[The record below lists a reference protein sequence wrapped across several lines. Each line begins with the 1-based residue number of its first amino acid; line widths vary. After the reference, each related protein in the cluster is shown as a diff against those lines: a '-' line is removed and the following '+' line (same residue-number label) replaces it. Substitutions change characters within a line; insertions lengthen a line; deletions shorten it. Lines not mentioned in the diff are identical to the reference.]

1 MNPVSPLALAI
12 QARDLDAARAALQR
26 NPAQGTEALPGGL
39 SPLLFALYNGA
50 ADIAELLRPLRPLD
64 VFEAAA
70 IGDTARLAALLSAE
84 PALLAAHSVD
94 GWTPLHLAAFMGRR
108 DAVLVLIGLG
118 ADLDALSQNP
128 MRNAPLHAT
137 IAGSDGERLAPLL
150 IALGAD
156 VRAVDGSGVGTLHLA
171 ASRGFDSLCRLLLAR
186 GVDPGARTGDGR
198 TAAAL
203 AAERG
208 HADVAGLLSG
218 SAAAGPSQAG

>member
-12 QARDLDAARAALQR
+12 QSRDLDAARAALQR

-118 ADLDALSQNP
+118 AELEALAQNP
-128 MRNAPLHAT
+128 MRNTALHAA

-156 VRAVDGSGVGTLHLA
+156 VQAVGGTGVGALHLA
-171 ASRGFDSLCRLLLAR
+171 ASRGFDSLCRLLLSR
-186 GVDPGARTGDGR
+186 GVDPGAQTEDGKSAGEIAR
-198 TAAAL
+198 
-203 AAERG
+203 ERG
-208 HADVAGLLSG
+208 HASTATLLESG
-218 SAAAGPSQAG
+218 GH